1 MSNEVLNVVAFR
13 RGFFVEPRMGV
24 NGGGNE
30 LIVASLQA
38 ELMKLGFMMN
48 TDLYAHLK
56 RVAPDQVSRYY
67 AEVLPVAKE
76 MVGAKRDY
84 RPFYVNFPQQVMD
97 MTTFELFMNALQHY
111 MSEGAW
117 VPPQD
122 LVERGM
128 AFENVEFR
136 PIKLT
141 TEDDFKKL
149 FTKLVSVNTALTPA
163 DRELVEWFVKKYGDD
178 LPMPAAVPLKETLCL
193 LASFGVDVPV
203 KTVTDVLRIATFV
216 SGGDISLPGVPKLPK
231 KTNGKKSSAMV
242 KVRTGSEEEGWGWAY
257 KNRADAN
264 NEAREKFKF
273 AHLRRS
279 SRRYLLGLLEK
290 TNLDTAEMQQRLER
304 WLRLG
309 EVLHPGEY
317 RNQFPKS
324 FAAFQALRNQPPRI
338 RTFNSEVDMAFA
350 TNDVNAALALL
361 EKKPGDLAR
370 RMDWLMRKY
379 ELSEDIEQ
387 IFETFSR
394 VATRISSKVLFEL
407 YDHLQRR
414 LKKSSRS
421 VALKKGSKQ
430 RVLKEL
436 PPLKEEFVRRV
447 HLTIQDGLRAAMAKL
462 PPLGNVWVDER
473 LKGIGLPFGMRNMNA
488 GIRTYVR
495 GTRVPFRAEV
505 TTVRPFIHWH
515 DKSGREDLDLSA
527 GFHTDDW
534 VSVDHISYTNLK
546 IPQFNACHSGD
557 VRHRR
562 GSCAEYIDIDI
573 QRARDE
579 GIRYVTVQVF
589 NYNGRPL
596 HTVDE
601 CWFGLMEREFPLSN
615 EIFDPK
621 TASNAAALAN
631 ESTSV
636 LICAI
641 DLDEKCYIWLDSE
654 IDRAQA
660 YYENTQS
667 QVVELLKA
675 VVDSGRLTVYDLL
688 VMHAEARGT
697 LTADAAQA
705 ETQFSWEDFVT
716 DYAKTAEYMTF

>member
-1 MSNEVLNVVAFR
+1 
-13 RGFFVEPRMGV
+13 
-24 NGGGNE
+24 
-30 LIVASLQA
+30 
-38 ELMKLGFMMN
+38 
-48 TDLYAHLK
+48 
-56 RVAPDQVSRYY
+56 
-67 AEVLPVAKE
+67 

-97 MTTFELFMNALQHY
+97 LSTLELYMNALNHY
-111 MSEGAW
+111 WSNGTWE
-117 VPPQD
+117 PPQD

-136 PIKLT
+136 PIRLT
-141 TEDDFKKL
+141 TEDEFKRL

-163 DRELVEWFVKKYGDD
+163 DREIVEWFVKKYGDD
-178 LPMPAAVPLKETLCL
+178 LPMPTTVPFKETLCL
-193 LASFGVDVPV
+193 LASFGADVPV
-203 KTVTDVLRIATFV
+203 KTTTDVLRIATFV

-231 KTNGKKSSAMV
+231 KGKESKTLV
-242 KVRTGSEEEGWGWAY
+242 KVRTGSEEEGWGWAHKY
-257 KNRADAN
+257 RHEAAL
-264 NEAREKFKF
+264 EAREKFKF

-309 EVLHPGEY
+309 EVLHPGEF

-324 FAAFQALRNQPPRI
+324 FAAFQALRSQPPRI
-338 RTFNSEVDMAFA
+338 RTFNSQVDMAFA
-350 TNDVNAALALL
+350 ANDTNQALALL
-361 EKKPGDLAR
+361 SRKPGELAR
-370 RMDWLMRKY
+370 RMDWLMRTY

-387 IFETFSR
+387 VLETFEQ
-394 VATRISSKVLFEL
+394 VAPKISSKVLFEL

-414 LKKSSRS
+414 VKQSSRS

-430 RVLKEL
+430 RVLEAL
-436 PPLKEEFVRRV
+436 PPLKKELVARAQ
-447 HLTIQDGLRAAMAKL
+447 LKIQEGLRASMAKL
-462 PPLGNVWVDER
+462 QPLGKVWVDER

-495 GTRVPFRAEV
+495 GTRIPFRAEA

-515 DKSGREDLDLSA
+515 DKRGNEDLDLSA
-527 GFHTDDW
+527 GFHTEDW

-546 IPQFNACHSGD
+546 IPRFNACHSGD

-573 QRARDE
+573 QRALAE

-589 NYNGRPL
+589 NFNGRPL
-596 HTVDE
+596 HSVDE

-621 TASNAAALAN
+621 TAANVAALAN

-641 DLDEKCYIWLDSE
+641 DLEEKCYIWLDSE

-667 QVVELLKA
+667 QVLELLKA
-675 VVDSGRLTVYDLL
+675 VVDSGRLTVYDLM

-697 LTADAAQA
+697 LVTNQDEA
-705 ETQFSWEDFVT
+705 ETKFEWDDFVT
-716 DYAKTAEYMTF
+716 DYTRTAGFMTF